1 VNHPPLTIQFLGT
14 GTSTGIPMI
23 GCSCDVC
30 NSQDSNDK
38 RLRSSILVSSPST
51 TFVVDTTPDFRYQM
65 LRTKT
70 TKLDAVLFTHPHKD
84 HLAGLDDIRA
94 FNFFSQQS
102 MKVYANSLTEEA
114 IRRDYYYAFG
124 DKKYPGVPDVDL
136 ITIDVDPFMI
146 GDIPI
151 IPIEVMHHKMPV
163 LGFRFG
169 DFTYI
174 TDANKIEATEKEK
187 IRGSS
192 VLVLNALRKEKHIS
206 HFTLDE
212 AVELAQEL
220 NIPKVYFTH
229 ISHQLGKHKTINS
242 ELDQHIQLAH
252 DGLTICL

>member
-1 VNHPPLTIQFLGT
+1 
-14 GTSTGIPMI
+14 
-23 GCSCDVC
+23 
-30 NSQDSNDK
+30 
-38 RLRSSILVSSPST
+38 
-51 TFVVDTTPDFRYQM
+51 
-65 LRTKT
+65 
-70 TKLDAVLFTHPHKD
+70 
-84 HLAGLDDIRA
+84 
-94 FNFFSQQS
+94 
-102 MKVYANSLTEEA
+102 
-114 IRRDYYYAFG
+114 
-124 DKKYPGVPDVDL
+124 
-136 ITIDVDPFMI
+136 
-146 GDIPI
+146 
-151 IPIEVMHHKMPV
+151 MHHKMPV